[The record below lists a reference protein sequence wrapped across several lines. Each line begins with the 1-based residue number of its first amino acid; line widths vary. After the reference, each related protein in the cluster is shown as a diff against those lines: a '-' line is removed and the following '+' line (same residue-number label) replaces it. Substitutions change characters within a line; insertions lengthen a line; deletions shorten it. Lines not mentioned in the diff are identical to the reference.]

1 MRVADES
8 SAITGPLKVSSTL
21 AVRETVAS
29 AAGVADTSWVCADAA
44 KGRAAVTRAAANA
57 AVTMDFIAISRELSL
72 EYAACPNAPHAAA
85 MRGLPVS
92 RVTGD
97 MNGGSM
103 VMHTDID
110 DALAGLAAV
119 SAHRGLSGLEDRV
132 LGAIASRRTDAI
144 GARTTL
150 AAASLAL
157 ALGVASNAV
166 PVDDAA
172 TSLSP
177 LGASLMLAPSTLLA
191 G

>member
-1 MRVADES
+1 
-8 SAITGPLKVSSTL
+8 
-21 AVRETVAS
+21 
-29 AAGVADTSWVCADAA
+29 
-44 KGRAAVTRAAANA
+44 
-57 AVTMDFIAISRELSL
+57 
-72 EYAACPNAPHAAA
+72 
-85 MRGLPVS
+85 
-92 RVTGD
+92 
-97 MNGGSM
+97 
-103 VMHTDID
+103 MHTDID